1 MGFLISSNNFSQ
13 DDYAIRSTRLEFLSK
28 VIGVYAAELSVTGD
42 LLDWALNSFNL
53 FEEARTDG
61 TMEDAA
67 VSVEYQ
73 NFQIAY
79 EELQNR
85 YQLLK
90 NILKSSYHNEPDKFE
105 VFGIEGKTPRTKS
118 GIFHA
123 CELLIGG
130 NIKLKELGDTNVLPD
145 SKIDEFQILLDETK
159 EKELLA
165 TMSNEKSKYSTK
177 ELHKVFDED
186 TAKLRA
192 IYNLVV
198 AAWGKYDTR
207 LIIFGFVQAKEIRR
221 GKKADT
227 PSNIVFDENT
237 KTLTWDESEGATS
250 YQLAFSETEKSKW
263 KVLFSGK
270 ANNYTFKEA
279 PMNIKIKI
287 RTRNKNGFSKW
298 SEEILLNG

>member
-1 MGFLISSNNFSQ
+1 MGFLINNNNFSQ
-13 DDYAIRSTRLEFLSK
+13 DDYAIRSMRLDHLSR
-28 VIGVYAAELSVTGD
+28 VIASYAAELSVTGD
-42 LLDWALNSFNL
+42 LLDWALNSYDL
-53 FEEARTDG
+53 FEEVRING
-61 TMEDAA
+61 TMEDSA

-73 NFQIAY
+73 NFQIAF

-130 NIKLKELGDTNVLPD
+130 NLKLKEQGDTNVLPD

-165 TMSNEKSKYSTK
+165 TMSNEKSKNSTK
-177 ELHKVFDED
+177 ELRKVFDED

-198 AAWGKYDTR
+198 AAWGKYDTK

-221 GKKADT
+221 SKKADI
-227 PSNIVFDENT
+227 PSNIVFDETT

-250 YQLAFSETEKSKW
+250 YQLAFSEVEKSKW
-263 KVLFSGK
+263 KVLYASK
-270 ANNYTFKEA
+270 ENNYTFKETPA
-279 PMNIKIKI
+279 NIKIKL